1 MGGAVAAV
9 RSAFTPR
16 QKADSRD
23 LQTALRAIG
32 TGNEGAIQQA
42 GDRMRARRRRARP
55 LIAGSPLGVTDEGV
69 QPGQNLA
76 TTLGPPVR
84 RA

>member
-9 RSAFTPR
+9 RSVFTPR
-16 QKADSRD
+16 QKADNRD

-32 TGNEGAIQQA
+32 TGDSAAIQQA

-55 LIAGSPLGVTDEGV
+55 LIAGSPLGITGEGV
-69 QPGQNLA
+69 QPDQGLA

>member
-16 QKADSRD
+16 QKADNRD

-32 TGNEGAIQQA
+32 TGDGAAIQQA

-55 LIAGSPLGVTDEGV
+55 LIAGSPLGITGEGV
-69 QPGQNLA
+69 QPDQGLA
-76 TTLGPPVR
+76 TTLWPPVR

>member
-16 QKADSRD
+16 QKADNRD

-32 TGNEGAIQQA
+32 TGDSAAIQQA

-55 LIAGSPLGVTDEGV
+55 LIAGSPLGVTGEGV
-69 QPGQNLA
+69 QSGQGLG

>member
-16 QKADSRD
+16 QKADNRD

-32 TGNEGAIQQA
+32 PGDGAAIQQA

-55 LIAGSPLGVTDEGV
+55 LIAGSPLGITGEGV
-69 QPGQNLA
+69 QPDQGLA

>member
-16 QKADSRD
+16 QKADNRD

-32 TGNEGAIQQA
+32 TGDGAAIQQA

-55 LIAGSPLGVTDEGV
+55 LIAGSPLCITGEGV
-69 QPGQNLA
+69 QPDQGLA

>member
-9 RSAFTPR
+9 RSVFTPR
-16 QKADSRD
+16 QKADNRD
-23 LQTALRAIG
+23 IQSAFRAIE
-32 TGNEGAIQQA
+32 TGDEGAIQRA
-42 GDRMRARRRRARP
+42 GDRIRARRRRARP
-55 LIAGSPLGVTDEGV
+55 LIAGSPMGITGEGV
-69 QPGQNLA
+69 QPDQGLA